1 MAYTPTDWQT
11 GDVVTADKLNK
22 LEIGVAR
29 GNGIISGAFNPETD
43 EVIINKSFDDLTD
56 MVADGTLP
64 FLAVESDD
72 DGLVLAP
79 LLLLKYVDSSYMAAF
94 GNKLQ
99 MVTFASSS
107 SDTPMSA
114 SPETTPDPDDEIVK

>member
-22 LEIGVAR
+22 IEAGVAR
-29 GNGIISGAFNPETD
+29 GNGIVSGAFNPETD
-43 EVIINKSFDDLTD
+43 EVTINKSFDDLTD

-107 SDTPMSA
+107 SDTPMST